1 MGWKDNVAR
10 RYTEAQIKVMGILS
24 DYRVRYESEIPFPFS
39 KKRGDLVVAD
49 VYLIESSVRVECDSE
64 YFHAK
69 KRDEEEVKDKRLL
82 EMFKIETI
90 RLDNH
95 KIMLKKTGRRYVV
108 EMLGLSIDDTE
119 KENEARG

>member
-1 MGWKDNVAR
+1 MGWKRNLAR
-10 RYTEAQIKVMGILS
+10 RYTDAQIKVMGILS
-24 DYRVRYESEIPFPFS
+24 DYGVRYNSEIPFPFS
-39 KKRGDLVVAD
+39 KERGDLVVAD

-69 KRDEEEVKDKRLL
+69 KRDEEEVKDAKLL
-82 EMFKIETI
+82 DRYKIKTI

-95 KIMLKKTGRRYVV
+95 KIMLKKTGRQYVV

-119 KENEARG
+119 KES